1 MYISTIGTGDTRNMR
16 RQIIVTQEKLQTIA
30 KTHHMCTHTHT
41 LKVSGKTGVKEK
53 AVMIKQQKPRNNT
66 KRI

>member
-1 MYISTIGTGDTRNMR
+1 MSTIGTGEHHKKKIETAHHCDPR
-16 RQIIVTQEKLQTIA
+16 RIA
-30 KTHHMCTHTHT
+30 QAHT

-53 AVMIKQQKPRNNT
+53 AVMIKEPKPRNNT